1 MFCIIPFFKHI
12 FALTISR
19 LYIFLLKTIINQ
31 IKKTNMDA
39 SINKHQK
46 NVSAVIHLSTFSK
59 YFIPFGN
66 FIIPLLIWTS
76 NKDKWE
82 FIDENGKQVINF
94 QISILLYSI
103 ILGII
108 MIPIVLFTA
117 WEFVGFT
124 NILEHNSHNIDF
136 NFDHISGFGINAGL
150 IGIVALLGIG
160 LLIMDI
166 FCTIIAT
173 IRANDGLLYKY
184 PLTIKFI
191 K

>member
-1 MFCIIPFFKHI
+1 M
-12 FALTISR
+12 
-19 LYIFLLKTIINQ
+19 
-31 IKKTNMDA
+31 NMDT
-39 SINKHQK
+39 SISKHQK

-59 YFIPFGN
+59 FFIPFGN

-82 FIDENGKQVINF
+82 FIDENGKEAINF

-103 ILGII
+103 VLGIV
-108 MIPIVLFTA
+108 MIPIALFTA
-117 WEFVGFT
+117 WEFIGFT
-124 NILEHNSHNIDF
+124 NILEHNSHNVDF
-136 NFDHISGFGINAGL
+136 NFDHISSFGWNAGL
-150 IGIVALLGIG
+150 ISIIAMLGIG
-160 LLIMDI
+160 LLLMDV

-173 IRANDGLLYKY
+173 IKANDGLVYNY